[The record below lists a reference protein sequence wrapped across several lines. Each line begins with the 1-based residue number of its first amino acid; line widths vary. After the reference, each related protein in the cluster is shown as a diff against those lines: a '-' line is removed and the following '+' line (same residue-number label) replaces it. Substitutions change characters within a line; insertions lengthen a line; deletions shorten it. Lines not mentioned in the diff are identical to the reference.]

1 MRSSEAPG
9 TAERTAPRA
18 RSGARGVPRVRGLA
32 RLRGVPRS
40 PALSRAQG
48 LARTHGVP
56 RARGVLGPRGVL
68 RAQRTGRD
76 SGFVTA
82 ESAVAL
88 LVLALFALMLIWGLM
103 AAAAQLQCVDAARA
117 GARAAARSEPR
128 ADAMAAA
135 RSAAP
140 DGARVE
146 LWREGDLV
154 RVRVR
159 THAVGPGPLAV
170 NLRGEAAALAEDS
183 VGAADVGGAARE
195 AVP

>member
-9 TAERTAPRA
+9 TAERTGPRA
-18 RSGARGVPRVRGLA
+18 RSGARGVPG
-32 RLRGVPRS
+32 LRGI
-40 PALSRAQG
+40 
-48 LARTHGVP
+48 ART
-56 RARGVLGPRGVL
+56 
-68 RAQRTGRD
+68 QRTGRD
-76 SGFVTA
+76 SAFVTA
-82 ESAVAL
+82 ETAVAL
-88 LVLALFALMLIWGLM
+88 PVLALFALMLIWGLM

-146 LWREGDLV
+146 LWQEGDLV

-159 THAVGPGPLAV
+159 THAAGPGPLAV
-170 NLRGEAAALAEDS
+170 NLHGEAAALAEDA
-183 VGAADVGGAARE
+183 VGAVDAGGAARE
-195 AVP
+195 AAP